1 VQERKVSLSS
11 IILEVTIPLPDFCL
25 SCVVDVI
32 GSQDMLL
39 IKSIFDRV
47 SRHIESIFLLLFCYS
62 VLRKKDKLCLVRKPF
77 AIKCKNALILIF
89 YNKIHDIFINT
100 LSSIYN

>member
-1 VQERKVSLSS
+1 MQKRKVSRSS
-11 IILEVTIPLPDFCL
+11 IILEVTISLPDFCL
-25 SCVVDVI
+25 SCVVHVI
-32 GSQDMLL
+32 GYQDMLI
-39 IKSIFDRV
+39 IKSIFDMV
-47 SRHIESIFLLLFCYS
+47 SRHIESIFLLFFFYS
-62 VLRKKDKLCLVRKPF
+62 ALRKEDKLCLVRKPF